1 MIKHPVCRVATPD
14 NFLQGGPTPFNR
26 LLAVIFILT
35 IVSASTSKPSSWTKT
50 KFPGQLSV
58 SALAACNN
66 TILVGTGNG
75 VLYRSID
82 NGATW
87 TTPLWNN
94 DVVFCFFV
102 KNAQVFAGSK
112 GKILQSGDCGK
123 SWKMFRT
130 PHDMDTIAS
139 LVTFN
144 NFLFA
149 VDFHQNRPE
158 RVFRTVNPLPLSD
171 YGQWN
176 IFNNGA
182 LPLSPHGLLLAANN
196 HRVFLGTAT
205 HGIFISAGGMERRL
219 LSGGPTPIYNHI
231 PDPWVRAWDK
241 GAYGLPS
248 PDEAAVRGFAVR
260 SQAIFTITETG
271 VFRTEDIGVTWKRAS
286 GSLPQNAGVTA
297 FCAAGSNTLF
307 CATLEGIYCGRDRYN
322 NETSSQQFVDW
333 TELPKDGLPRGA
345 LAPGISYLALCGGY
359 LFAVVPNQGIYRW

>member
-1 MIKHPVCRVATPD
+1 VWQVV
-14 NFLQGGPTPFNR
+14 FLERGLMPSNR
-26 LLAVIFILT
+26 FLAVIFIFTL
-35 IVSASTSKPSSWTKT
+35 VSASTSKPSSWTKT

-58 SALAACNN
+58 SALAACYN

-75 VLYRSID
+75 VLYRSMD

-87 TTPLWNN
+87 TTPLWHN

-102 KNAQVFAGSK
+102 KNAQVFAGSR
-112 GKILQSGDCGK
+112 GKILQSGDCGR
-123 SWKMFRT
+123 SWKAFRT
-130 PHDMDTIAS
+130 PRDMDTIAS
-139 LVTFN
+139 LVTYN

-149 VDFHQNRPE
+149 VDFHRNRPE

-171 YGQWN
+171 FGQWN

-182 LPLSPHGLLLAANN
+182 LPASPHGLMLTANN
-196 HRVFLGTAT
+196 DRVFLGTET
-205 HGIFISAGGMERRL
+205 NGVFLSAGGMERRL
-219 LSGGPTPIYNHI
+219 LSGGPTPVYNHI

-241 GAYGLPS
+241 GAYGLPN

-260 SQAIFTITETG
+260 SQAVFAITETG

-297 FCAAGSNTLF
+297 FCAAGSNTMF
-307 CATLEGIYCGRDRYN
+307 CATQEGIYCGKDRYN
-322 NETSSQQFVDW
+322 NEASSQQFVDW
-333 TELPKDGLPRGA
+333 TELPKDGLPGGA
-345 LAPGISYLALCGGY
+345 LAPGISHLALCGGY

>member
-1 MIKHPVCRVATPD
+1 MP
-14 NFLQGGPTPFNR
+14 LNR
-26 LLAVIFILT
+26 LLAVIVILT
-35 IVSASTSKPSSWTKT
+35 IVLASTVSASTAQPSRWKKT
-50 KFPGQLSV
+50 KFPGQVSV

-66 TILVGTGNG
+66 VILVGTGNG
-75 VLYRSID
+75 VLYRSTD
-82 NGATW
+82 NGTTW
-87 TTPLWNN
+87 TMPPSNS
-94 DVVFCFFV
+94 DAVFCFFV
-102 KNAQVFAGSK
+102 KGAQVFAGSR

-130 PHDMDTIAS
+130 PRDMDTIAS
-139 LVTFN
+139 LATFN

-149 VDFHQNRPE
+149 VDFHRNRPE

-182 LPLSPHGLLLAANN
+182 LPASPHGLLLAANN

-219 LSGGPTPIYNHI
+219 LSGGPTPVYSHI
-231 PDPWVRAWDK
+231 PDPWVRAWDN

-248 PDEAAVRGFAVR
+248 PDETAVRGFAVR
-260 SQAIFTITETG
+260 SQAIFAITETG

-297 FCAAGSNTLF
+297 FCAAGSTTLF
-307 CATLEGIYCGRDRYN
+307 CATQEGIYCGKDRYN

-333 TELPKDGLPRGA
+333 TELPKDGLPRSA
-345 LAPGISYLALCGGY
+345 LAPGISHLAVCGGY
-359 LFAVVPNQGIYRW
+359 LFAVIPNQGIYRW